1 MQPHPDLLPRAEV
14 APAGIAPATIRE
26 GRDSD
31 AAGFIA
37 LIEAC
42 WSEYPGCIMDLD
54 GEVPELRALATYV
67 AAKQGRLW
75 AAEDSAGAVVGMVA
89 TYPLGADRAWE
100 VGRMY
105 VARAHRGSGLAA
117 RLLAGAEAHARAQG
131 AARIVLWTDTRFEPA
146 HRFYERNSYV
156 RSGSIRVLDDISK
169 SLEFRYTKPIAG
181 LAIELLDGAAATSAE
196 RRLSE
201 ILKASVDAGASVS
214 FLPPMARERAEKFWR
229 KVSGEAAAGKV
240 LLLAAWV
247 DGVIVGTVQL
257 DLAMSENQP
266 HRAELE
272 KLLVHPDFRGRGIGR
287 ALLARA
293 EQAALGHNRRLL
305 CVDANAGEPAEKL
318 FREAGWTV
326 GGRIPGYVLGPDRK
340 PVDTLIF
347 FKALGA

>member
-14 APAGIAPATIRE
+14 GAPASAIRE

-37 LIEAC
+37 LIDAC
-42 WSEYPGCIMDLD
+42 WREYPGCLMDLD

-67 AAKQGRLW
+67 AGKQGRLW
-75 AAEDSAGAVVGMVA
+75 AAEDEARKVVGMVA

-105 VARAHRGSGLAA
+105 VDRAHRGSGLAG
-117 RLLAGAEAHARAQG
+117 RLLRGAEEHARAEG
-131 AARIVLWTDTRFEPA
+131 AQRIVLWTDTRFEPA
-146 HRFYERNSYV
+146 HRFYEKNSYV
-156 RSGSIRVLDDISK
+156 RSGSIRVLDDVSK

-181 LAIELLDGAAATSAE
+181 LSIELLDGAAATSAE
-196 RRLSE
+196 RRLAE
-201 ILKASVDAGASVS
+201 ILKASVDGGASLS
-214 FLPPMARERAEKFWR
+214 FLPPMARDRAEKFWR
-229 KVSGEAAAGKV
+229 KISGEVAANKV
-240 LLLAAWV
+240 LLLAAWM
-247 DGVIVGTVQL
+247 DGVIAGTVQL

-272 KLLVHPDFRGRGIGR
+272 KLLVHPEFRGRGIGR

-305 CVDANAGEPAEKL
+305 CVDANVGDAAETL
-318 FREAGWTV
+318 FRVAGWRE
-326 GGRIPGYVLGPDRK
+326 GGKIPGYVLGADRK
-340 PVDTLIF
+340 PLDTITF
-347 FKALGA
+347 YKALDA